1 MRLDV
6 NQPLRVGLIGFGLAG
21 QVFHAPTIRAV
32 AGLELEC
39 IVERGGSLAQ
49 RKYPDV
55 RVVRTLEELL
65 ADESIRVCV
74 VATPNTTHFEI
85 AQRCLLA
92 GREVVVDKPFTITS
106 AEATELIDL
115 AARQKRLLSVFQSRR
130 WDGDFLT
137 LRKLLDSGA
146 LGRLVE
152 YESRYDR
159 YRPQL
164 KPGNFWR
171 EGAAPGG
178 GMLYD
183 LGPHMIDQALVLFGS
198 PEGVTAELFLQRDTA
213 RVDDAFD
220 VRLHYPA
227 LSVTLRCTMLACAAG
242 PRYVL
247 NGTRGSFVKYGMD
260 PQEEKLRLTNA
271 IAADGWGEDSED
283 QWGTLTSCDGGV
295 TSSGKMKTEPGD
307 YRGFYANIRDAI
319 THNAPLAVTPEQAFR
334 VIRAIELAQQSSQE
348 KRTVPWNESLPIS

>member
-1 MRLDV
+1 MHLDA

-32 AGLELEC
+32 AGLDLAC
-39 IVERGGSLAQ
+39 IVERSGSLAQ
-49 RKYPDV
+49 QKYPAI
-55 RVVRTLEELL
+55 RVVRTVEELL
-65 ADESIRVCV
+65 ADDSIRVCV
-74 VATPNTTHFEI
+74 VATPNTSHFEI

-92 GREVVVDKPFTITS
+92 GRDVVVDKPFTITS
-106 AEATELIDL
+106 AEAIGLIEL
-115 AARQKRLLSVFQSRR
+115 AARQERLLSVFQSRR

-159 YRPQL
+159 FRPQL

-198 PEGVTAELFLQRDTA
+198 PEGVTAELLLQRDSA
-213 RVDDAFD
+213 KVDDAFD
-220 VRLHYPA
+220 VRLHYPG
-227 LSVTLRCTMLACAAG
+227 LSVTLRCRMLACAPG

-271 IAADGWGEDSED
+271 IAADGWGEDPQD
-283 QWGTLTSCDGGV
+283 QWGTLTSCDGENA
-295 TSSGKMKTEPGD
+295 SSRKVKTERGD
-307 YRGFYANIRDAI
+307 YRAFYANIRDAI

-334 VIRAIELAQQSSQE
+334 VIRAIELARQSSQE